1 MTMSEKNRV
10 PEALAIL
17 REAMADREPGSYY
30 DGWKAN
36 IAMAFVDQWMYGP
49 DQAVTSGDVCRI
61 GNKAAGVFLNRLLG
75 TEENEHDGMM
85 GIVSAAQ
92 NEKP

>member
-1 MTMSEKNRV
+1 MSTENKV

-49 DQAVTSGDVCRI
+49 DVVADSVDVHRI
-61 GNKAAGVFLNRLLG
+61 ANKAANVFLNRLLG
-75 TEENEHDGMM
+75 TEESGEHDGMM
-85 GIVSAAQ
+85 GVVNAAQ
-92 NEKP
+92 SAKP